1 MYSGVSYEVLS
12 NQGVLKKKLTQQIVS
27 EVLSKVGGRKQML
40 NWHRISTKSRSLTVS
55 SLCSSPYELLFLSGF
70 FGDGFRGSSGYHGE
84 LLHFGHAYCQESAN
98 LHTVLQPP

>member
-1 MYSGVSYEVLS
+1 MF
-12 NQGVLKKKLTQQIVS
+12 LKKKLTQQIVP

-40 NWHRISTKSRSLTVS
+40 NRHRISTKSQSQKSLTVS
-55 SLCSSPYELLFLSGF
+55 SLCSSPYGLLFLSGF